1 MNQTLSL
8 PLDAHGAQHS
18 PSTPSSPH
26 APAASAAAGTAPRFS
41 RSRWRLPRAG
51 TVAAA
56 LAVAVLL
63 LLLCAVIAPSLL
75 APGDPLAADRSQL
88 LQPPSLHHPM
98 GTDQI
103 GRDVYTRVVH
113 GARPSILLG
122 LSAVTLSLAVG
133 TVLGLLAGLTQR
145 VVPTVVM
152 RITDIGA
159 AFPELLLAVFIV
171 SLFGSGIFNAAIA
184 IGIAGI
190 PYYTRIVRAET
201 LRVRSASYIE
211 AAQALGLSRAEVVLR
226 HVVPNALRP
235 LIVVATIGLSSA
247 TLAGAAL
254 SFLGLGNPPPSPEW
268 GAMLTNARN
277 FLSMGWWAAV
287 FPGLAITLF
296 VMSTTWLGRWL
307 QQRSEGR
314 L

>member
-1 MNQTLSL
+1 MNTTLL
-8 PLDAHGAQHS
+8 TTPPWHG
-18 PSTPSSPH
+18 
-26 APAASAAAGTAPRFS
+26 PAVR
-41 RSRWRLPRAG
+41 RWRLPRAS
-51 TVAAA
+51 TVAAGLS
-56 LAVAVLL
+56 LAVFL
-63 LLLCAVIAPSLL
+63 LLLCAALWPDLL
-75 APGDPLAADRSQL
+75 APSDPLGADRRHILEAPSTQHL
-88 LQPPSLHHPM
+88 L

-122 LSAVTLSLAVG
+122 IGAVAISLAVG
-133 TVLGLLAGLTQR
+133 TVLGLLAGLTRR
-145 VVPTVVM
+145 VVPTVVL

-171 SLFGSGIFNAAIA
+171 SLFGSGVFNAAIA

-201 LRVRSASYIE
+201 LRVRSASYVE
-211 AAQALGLSRAEVVLR
+211 ASRALGLSGPEVILR
-226 HVVPNALRP
+226 HIVPNALRP
-235 LIVVATIGLSSA
+235 LVVVATMGLGSA

-277 FLSMGWWAAV
+277 FLVMGWWAAV
-287 FPGLAITLF
+287 FPGVAITLF
-296 VMSTTWLGRWL
+296 VMSTTLLGRWL

>member
-1 MNQTLSL
+1 MNASLSIAAIYAPLQDMQDMHDIARARRPWRRPSVASVAAMLSL
-8 PLDAHGAQHS
+8 AVFL
-18 PSTPSSPH
+18 TLL
-26 APAASAAAGTAPRFS
+26 T
-41 RSRWRLPRAG
+41 
-51 TVAAA
+51 AA
-56 LAVAVLL
+56 LWPA
-63 LLLCAVIAPSLL
+63 LL
-75 APGDPLAADRSQL
+75 APGDPLAADRTQILKAPSVQHL
-88 LQPPSLHHPM
+88 L

-103 GRDVYTRVVH
+103 GRDVYTRIIH
-113 GARPSILLG
+113 GARPSIFLG
-122 LSAVTLSLAVG
+122 VGAVAISLVVG
-133 TVLGLLAGLTQR
+133 AGLGLLAGLTKR
-145 VVPTVVM
+145 IVPTLVM
-152 RITDIGA
+152 RATDIGA

-171 SLFGSGIFNAAIA
+171 SLFGSGVFNATIA

-201 LRVRSASYIE
+201 LRVRGSIYVE
-211 AAQALGLSRAEVVLR
+211 AARGLGLGPTQLVWF
-226 HVVPNALRP
+226 HIIPNALRP
-235 LIVVATIGLSSA
+235 LLVIATIGLGSA

-277 FLSMGWWAAV
+277 FLTMGWWAAV

-296 VMSTTWLGRWL
+296 VMSTTFLGRHL